1 MNGKIATVTSGD
13 NAQILR
19 AWLAYALTAAVVV
32 VVAALATS
40 LLGGPSIN
48 RAVWLAAAFAYG
60 LQAIAFAMLLLVR
73 DRAELF
79 MAGWLGGMML
89 RFAAVGGLAFYASRF
104 TTLPLAALL
113 LSLVGFVFLLLLLEP
128 VFLRWDLR
136 RP

>member
-1 MNGKIATVTSGD
+1 M
-13 NAQILR
+13 LR

-32 VVAALATS
+32 VAAALAIS

-73 DRAELF
+73 DRTELF

>member
-1 MNGKIATVTSGD
+1 M
-13 NAQILR
+13 LR